1 MSKKQLRVL
10 SELVDESEVPFTQ
23 IILYLANEGLYEQY
37 FDELQ
42 LRKKYPLEPSI
53 TEEDFNN
60 IVNGNNK
67 VKKST
72 NNSKKDNKKEEDK
85 KE

>member
-10 SELVDESEVPFTQ
+10 SELVEESSVPFTQ

-37 FDELQ
+37 YNELE

-53 TEEDFNN
+53 TEDDFNN
-60 IVNGNNK
+60 IVNGKNK
-67 VKKST
+67 KT
-72 NNSKKDNKKEEDK
+72 NNTSKKDNKKEE
-85 KE
+85 E

>member
-10 SELVDESEVPFTQ
+10 SELVEESSVPFTQ

-37 FDELQ
+37 YNELE

-53 TEEDFNN
+53 TEDDFNN
-60 IVNGNNK
+60 IVNGK
-67 VKKST
+67 TKKTT
-72 NNSKKDNKKEEDK
+72 NTSKKDNKKEE
-85 KE
+85 E

>member
-10 SELVDESEVPFTQ
+10 SELVEESSVPFTQ

-37 FDELQ
+37 YNELE

-53 TEEDFNN
+53 TEDDFNN
-60 IVNGNNK
+60 IVNGKNK
-67 VKKST
+67 KTT
-72 NNSKKDNKKEEDK
+72 NTSKKDNKKEDE
-85 KE
+85 